1 MRFFG
6 VEYYATARSPST
18 ASSRTSPPPP
28 RAGWRV
34 RSGTWPQSGRSENDT
49 GAYFRWY
56 MEQADEHPLG
66 RVDARQFLV
75 DLRGPAPR
83 AVRARLN
90 RAMVT
95 RGFPEGSYDSTT
107 TGGRPGEWFDLV
119 VHRQQGQTRDAA
131 HY

>member
-1 MRFFG
+1 M
-6 VEYYATARSPST
+6 EYYATRPVAYDGVESYVAST
-18 ASSRTSPPPP
+18 APGRLA
-28 RAGWRV
+28 RAKRHLAAI
-34 RSGTWPQSGRSENDT
+34 RPFKNDT

-119 VHRQQGQTRDAA
+119 VHRQRVRPVTPLTTDG
-131 HY
+131 